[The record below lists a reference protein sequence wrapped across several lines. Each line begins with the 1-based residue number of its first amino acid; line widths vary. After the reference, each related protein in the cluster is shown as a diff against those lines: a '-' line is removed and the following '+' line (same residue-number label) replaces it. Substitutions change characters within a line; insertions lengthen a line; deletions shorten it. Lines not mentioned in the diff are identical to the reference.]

1 MHRRVATLREYLSA
15 FPAADSDAIA
25 IEILGRR
32 DFLEGA
38 SAPSDATL
46 ADAHTP
52 AGFLSAGG
60 RLGQYGIERELGRG
74 GQGTVY
80 LARDTRLGRLVAL
93 KVLDGSLTAD
103 EGGQTRFQRE
113 ALIASK
119 LDHPGICTVYESGF
133 DRGKFYIAMR
143 YVAGESLKNFLAR
156 PVDRSRS
163 DRETLLRL
171 VEQLAR
177 ALHVAHEAGV
187 VHRDLKPGNIMVTP
201 DGGPVILDFG
211 LARLEDIGGPTLTQ
225 TGDVFG
231 TPAYMAPEQ
240 IRGHGDLVTRQSDVY
255 ALGVTLFE
263 CLTRRKAFEEATR
276 EATYH
281 AILTREVPNIQRMVP
296 GIGTDVRVIVETA
309 LAKEPERRY
318 VTAEAF
324 ANDLAAVLENRPIQ
338 ARQTS
343 WFGRL
348 RRFRR
353 REPAKAA
360 LAAVLLIGLPII
372 GALAAQIWDNR
383 GRIEIAQQ
391 FERESRRE
399 HWLELASQALSTH
412 DDEGAERAA
421 LEALKIDPD
430 SPEAQAYLVLSLI
443 RQRNPSA
450 ARTQLK
456 ERGHKLL
463 GRRAGGALE
472 LEIRRLEAADATSAL
487 NEADLPPSRDGTD
500 HFLEGLRHSILAV
513 DASPARAHLAL
524 ESLTMAILLC
534 DGPRAIHFTE
544 RVKAA
549 GMARDRRVL
558 EESERV
564 LKARWPNSAS
574 AHFAIGLGYE
584 RLGAWEAAA
593 AATETALQLRQ
604 EFPEAL
610 QNLGAVRLQ
619 EGRLEEART
628 ILKTVI
634 AQRPNLANA
643 HTNLGNVLHRMGQL
657 TEALQSHDQ
666 ALRIDPESTVA
677 HNNRGTVLRELGRL
691 DEAIAAH
698 EAALCHAPE
707 NASAYLNLG
716 GVFLEKGDTK
726 AAESAFE
733 SALRI
738 DPTDAEAQNML
749 GRLKARRGDYEGAIR
764 AHEAAIRQV
773 PDYAEAIGYL
783 GHCLRQLGRLEEAL
797 AAFRRSHELGSSLSA
812 WQLPT
817 GRWIAE
823 CERELRSAGI
833 DEPIAREDLEAQ
845 PRQTWRGL
853 AIRALDRKQYRRALS
868 IGRAIREHADSE
880 ARPGEESIRILCARA
895 AAALGDAATT
905 GEPRSGEPLSTE
917 ARQWIREEISQWASA
932 LRRELVTEEDL
943 SAKLSQWRRYPEFRA
958 LSAESELWSLP
969 D

>member
-1 MHRRVATLREYLSA
+1 MSSSQRAAFKSFLSTLEQDLAVRRTKDLREYLAA
-15 FPAADSDAIA
+15 FPNVDAESIA
-25 IEILGRR
+25 LEVLGRR
-32 DFLEGA
+32 DFLGEA
-38 SAPSDATL
+38 AANTDPTL
-46 ADAHTP
+46 AEAL
-52 AGFLSAGG
+52 LSAYEFSPGW
-60 RLGQYGIERELGRG
+60 RLGPYTIERELGRG

-80 LARDTRLGRLVAL
+80 LAEDTRLGRSVAL
-93 KVLDGSLTAD
+93 KVLEGSSTAD

-133 DRGKFYIAMR
+133 DGGKFYIAMR
-143 YVAGESLKNFLAR
+143 YVAGESLKHLLAR
-156 PVDRSRS
+156 PVEQARS

-201 DGGPVILDFG
+201 DGRPVILDFG

-281 AILTREVPNIQRMVP
+281 AILTREAPNIQRMVP

-343 WFGRL
+343 WLGRL

-360 LAAVLLIGLPII
+360 LAAFLLLGLPTI
-372 GALAAQIWDNR
+372 GALAAQAWSNR
-383 GRIEIAQQ
+383 GRIALAQQ
-391 FERESRRE
+391 LERESRRE

-412 DDEGAERAA
+412 DDHGAERAA

-430 SPEAQAYLVLSLI
+430 SPDAQAYLVLSLI
-443 RQRNPSA
+443 RQMNPSE
-450 ARTQLK
+450 ARAQLQA
-456 ERGHKLL
+456 RGHKLL

-472 LEIRRLEAADATSAL
+472 LEIQRLESPDATSAP

-500 HFLEGLRHSILAV
+500 HFLEGLRHSVLAV
-513 DASPARAHLAL
+513 DASPARARLAL

-534 DGPRAIHFTE
+534 DGPRAILYTE

-558 EESERV
+558 EESEQV

-574 AHFAIGLGYE
+574 G
-584 RLGAWEAAA
+584 
-593 AATETALQLRQ
+593 
-604 EFPEAL
+604 
-610 QNLGAVRLQ
+610 
-619 EGRLEEART
+619 
-628 ILKTVI
+628 
-634 AQRPNLANA
+634 
-643 HTNLGNVLHRMGQL
+643 
-657 TEALQSHDQ
+657 
-666 ALRIDPESTVA
+666 
-677 HNNRGTVLRELGRL
+677 
-691 DEAIAAH
+691 
-698 EAALCHAPE
+698 
-707 NASAYLNLG
+707 
-716 GVFLEKGDTK
+716 
-726 AAESAFE
+726 
-733 SALRI
+733 
-738 DPTDAEAQNML
+738 
-749 GRLKARRGDYEGAIR
+749 
-764 AHEAAIRQV
+764 
-773 PDYAEAIGYL
+773 
-783 GHCLRQLGRLEEAL
+783 
-797 AAFRRSHELGSSLSA
+797 
-812 WQLPT
+812 
-817 GRWIAE
+817 
-823 CERELRSAGI
+823 
-833 DEPIAREDLEAQ
+833 
-845 PRQTWRGL
+845 
-853 AIRALDRKQYRRALS
+853 
-868 IGRAIREHADSE
+868 
-880 ARPGEESIRILCARA
+880 
-895 AAALGDAATT
+895 
-905 GEPRSGEPLSTE
+905 
-917 ARQWIREEISQWASA
+917 
-932 LRRELVTEEDL
+932 
-943 SAKLSQWRRYPEFRA
+943 
-958 LSAESELWSLP
+958 
-969 D
+969 